1 MFFEVNNIMKNVNT
15 KNTLV
20 FACTVPLLLLAD
32 MLGYIIT
39 HQQMQGLGNINNYK
53 DMGIWMVQFFVY
65 MFLCMTTIYLLLG
78 LSMMIKSE
86 KNNQK
91 FWFIFLIV
99 INLIFLWCPPD
110 PIIISKEHLVIIVWL
125 VTDGLIAGF
134 ISTKFN
140 ELKIKS
146 IFKTIEVTETYH
158 KYGKEIKKCEKTY
171 PVLLPIIVAII
182 SASGAIIASA
192 IAKK

>member
-78 LSMMIKSE
+78 L
-86 KNNQK
+86 N
-91 FWFIFLIV
+91 
-99 INLIFLWCPPD
+99 
-110 PIIISKEHLVIIVWL
+110 
-125 VTDGLIAGF
+125 
-134 ISTKFN
+134 
-140 ELKIKS
+140 
-146 IFKTIEVTETYH
+146 
-158 KYGKEIKKCEKTY
+158 
-171 PVLLPIIVAII
+171 
-182 SASGAIIASA
+182 
-192 IAKK
+192 